1 MQQSAMTLTKGP
13 SPLLQPT
20 IRPFLSTLQ
29 NCCFCSLACL
39 PLGNSQGQC
48 RLLFTTVSPGL
59 SFKQYLTQVGCSM
72 NASLIN
78 ARPDT
83 ELPLGLS
90 LFCTWKAFLTLL
102 FEHVQVNH
110 TFFFLKVQP
119 LATTLSIKPSL
130 SPVMSNHFSL
140 QNFPTILYVPSKN

>member
-1 MQQSAMTLTKGP
+1 MYKNGAERRCYMQQSAMTLTKGP

-110 TFFFLKVQP
+110 TFFFFESS
-119 LATTLSIKPSL
+119 APSYHSL
-130 SPVMSNHFSL
+130 YKAFPVSRNE
-140 QNFPTILYVPSKN
+140 